1 VEHSVSPR
9 RFAGALVAFSAL
21 IGVGTVVYHAITNEG
36 WVASLYRTVVTTTL
50 TGIDSKPPG
59 HGAQLFTILLLFAGV
74 AIFLY
79 VAGAIVE
86 MIAHG
91 ILSGAWAERRR
102 RREIE
107 RLSNHYIICGYGRV
121 GQRVAKEFREAGV
134 DFVVLDF
141 NPQTLEVAADRGDRY
156 IDGSGTKD
164 EDLEAAG
171 LARARGI
178 VVASDSDS
186 DNLYITLSARTA
198 RPDLLIVARA
208 SSEDAAVKLERAG
221 ADRIIQPYAT
231 AGEEMAKLVLKPQVT
246 AFLEMLSSH
255 GGPELSFEEVEVT
268 EACGKVG
275 RSIRDLRVR
284 SETGA
289 LIVGVRRSDGT
300 FDTTPEPDTP
310 IAAGDVL
317 IAMGTQNELRALE
330 EIFAPRQALAG

>member
-1 VEHSVSPR
+1 
-9 RFAGALVAFSAL
+9 
-21 IGVGTVVYHAITNEG
+21 
-36 WVASLYRTVVTTTL
+36 
-50 TGIDSKPPG
+50 
-59 HGAQLFTILLLFAGV
+59 
-74 AIFLY
+74 
-79 VAGAIVE
+79 
-86 MIAHG
+86 
-91 ILSGAWAERRR
+91 
-102 RREIE
+102 
-107 RLSNHYIICGYGRV
+107 
-121 GQRVAKEFREAGV
+121 VAKEFRQAGV

-141 NPQTLEVAADRGDRY
+141 NPQTLEVAAERGDRY

-208 SSEDAAVKLERAG
+208 SSEDAATKLERAG